1 MIGSILATSVL
12 IINEIMA
19 SNVGTVMSPATN
31 FDGWI
36 ELYNPSDHYV
46 QLSGMFLSDDENNL
60 TRWCMP
66 TNIGVV
72 PARGYKVI
80 WFGSNNIMNNQAPF
94 NLDCDGGTIYLSDK
108 DGQIL
113 VSQDYPAA
121 LSRTS
126 FARKTDGGDEWG
138 LTADATPEATNA
150 TAFFAENRLDPPEV
164 VQDSK
169 IFNGMMTVKVNIPQ
183 GTTLVYT
190 TDGSVPVAPHG
201 NVQAT
206 EWQDYIVNGNC
217 EGNDVSCLVGKDGD
231 GGGVLE
237 THIVD
242 GVGYNG
248 SRGIKIHSVAN
259 PTNDWDT
266 QFFVYTPKHVWN
278 SGDKYRFK
286 MKVRADQASH
296 ISVQSHTEPSN
307 YVHWSML
314 DGGYNITNTWQ
325 EIVFEGTISNEQAGN
340 SGIQTIAF
348 NLNEQRG
355 IENNFYF
362 DDISWEAYNSK
373 EGLVGN
379 ISETGTFTINN
390 TTNFCFRLFKE
401 GYLPSVPVTRS
412 YIKTT
417 NNYTIPVVSIVGNR
431 KYFTDSKWGIDT
443 QGTNGKTGNGQSTK
457 CNWNMDW
464 ERPVNFSFIT
474 PEGVM
479 AYNQDVEISVSG
491 GWTRSATPRSFKLK
505 SGKEFDGQNR
515 LDYMFF
521 PQKPYLRNK
530 VLLLRNGGND
540 IWENNGSRFLDP
552 ALQTII
558 QRSGINLD
566 LQSYVPIIEYVNGEF
581 RGVLNMREPNNKK
594 FVESNFGYDDDKIDM
609 FEMSADSNL
618 VFMVGTKDVL
628 ERIYELGEHAN
639 DVDAYEEIK
648 QLLDIDE
655 YINYMATELYLGSTD
670 WPHNNIKGF
679 RNQADGRYRFVTFD
693 LDFAFKNSNPFTAF
707 ENDQWHKFN
716 LIYDTHEERYEE
728 IKLVTLFL
736 NMLNNDEFRKKFID
750 TFCLIGGSVFEK
762 ERATAIVNE
771 LADHVRPMMQ
781 LDGRR
786 SPDTSAN
793 LIISKLNTLT
803 EAMTTCMQN
812 FKYMKLSGV
821 KKQSVQLATDTEG
834 ANIYINDL
842 EVPYADFKGYLF
854 APITLEAKDPAGYT
868 FTGWKQTSA
877 ATHELFGMNSSWKY
891 YDKGAQSSTI
901 WRTSSYNDTSWSS
914 GESPLGY
921 KTPGI
926 KTTVGYGSNANQ
938 KNPTTYFR
946 KTFTLSKTPSSKDVF
961 ILDYQV
967 DDGFV
972 VYVNGSE
979 AGRVNMPSGTI
990 SYNTYSSTYAG
1001 DEPITGTLDLPARYF
1016 QNGTNLI
1023 AVEVHNNNATSSD
1036 LFWAASLNT
1045 TIDAM
1050 NEEFISTEAIIDL
1063 PSNNYV
1069 GLTACFSP
1077 LSEEERL
1084 QQGIT
1089 PVRINEVSAS
1099 NNISVN
1105 EYWKRN
1111 DWVELY
1117 NTTNQPIDVEG
1128 MYLTDNIN
1136 KPHKY
1141 KISKN
1146 ESLAQTIIP
1155 PHGYLIIWCDKLE
1168 PISQLHASFK
1178 LEADGSEM
1186 MLSAAD
1192 DSWTDRFT
1200 YPKHKEDE
1208 SVGRYPDGNNNVFV
1222 MNVPTIAKSNITTSY
1237 QMEVEQPTLDGINTI
1252 MADTS
1257 HSITARYVLGNLIV
1271 RGQVEGTIHVDFYN
1285 LAGQFVAQKEATLNA
1300 GYAEI
1305 PVGGLSNGYYIARV
1319 KDAQGNHTNCKFI
1332 KK

>member
-1 MIGSILATSVL
+1 MIGSFLATTIL

-31 FDGWI
+31 FDSWI

-46 QLSGMFLSDDENNL
+46 QLSGMFLSDDANNL

-80 WFGSNNIMNNQAPF
+80 WLGSNNIMNNQAPF
-94 NLDCDGGTIYLSDK
+94 KLNCDGGTIYLSDT
-108 DGQIL
+108 DGQLIT
-113 VSQDYPAA
+113 SQNYPEA

-126 FARKTDGGDEWG
+126 YARKTDGADEWG
-138 LTADATPEATNA
+138 LTSEATPGASNNTSI
-150 TAFFAENRLDPPEV
+150 FADRRLDPPV
-164 VQDSK
+164 VNQDSK
-169 IFNGMMTVKVNIPQ
+169 LFNGSISVNVTIPE
-183 GTTLVYT
+183 GCTLVYT
-190 TDGSVPVAPHG
+190 TDGSVPMLPKG
-201 NVQAT
+201 NTQAT
-206 EWQDYIVNGNC
+206 EWKNYVVNGNC
-217 EGNDVSCLVGKDGD
+217 EGDDVTCLVGRNGNE
-231 GGGVLE
+231 GGELRTEIANG
-237 THIVD
+237 I
-242 GVGYNG
+242 GYNG
-248 SRGIKIHSVAN
+248 SRGIRVHAVAN
-259 PTNDWDT
+259 PSVDWDT
-266 QFFVYTPKHVWN
+266 QFFVYTPNHVWN
-278 SGDKYRFK
+278 AGDRYRFK
-286 MKVRADQASH
+286 MKVRADRNAH
-296 ISVQSHTEPSN
+296 ISVQSHTQPTS
-307 YVHWSML
+307 YIHWTML
-314 DGGYNITNTWQ
+314 DGGYNITTSWQ
-325 EIVFEGTISNEQAGN
+325 EITYEGTISNEQAGT
-340 SGIQTIAF
+340 SGMQSIAF
-348 NLNEQRG
+348 NLNELRDY
-355 IENNFYF
+355 ENNFYF
-362 DDISWEAYNSK
+362 DDISWESYQSL
-373 EGLVGN
+373 EGMVGN
-379 ISETGTFTINN
+379 VSTDGMFTLAN
-390 TTNFCFRLFKE
+390 TTNLCFRLFKE
-401 GYLPSVPVTRS
+401 GWLPSVPVTRS
-412 YIKTT
+412 FIKTT
-417 NNYTIPVVSIVGNR
+417 NKYTIPVVSIVGNK
-431 KYFTDSKWGIDT
+431 KYFTDNTWGIDT
-443 QGTNGKTGNGQSTK
+443 KGTNGKTGNGQSTK

-505 SGKEFDGQNR
+505 AGKEFDGQNR
-515 LDYMFF
+515 LDYTFF

-558 QRSGINLD
+558 QRSGIDLD

-594 FVESNFGYDDDKIDM
+594 FAESNFGYDDEKIDM

-628 ERIYELGEHAN
+628 ERIYELGAN
-639 DVDAYEEIK
+639 ASDADAYQELK

-655 YINYMATELYLGSTD
+655 FTTYMATELYLGSTD
-670 WPHNNIKGF
+670 WPHNNIKGY
-679 RNQADGRYRFVTFD
+679 RSWNDGRYRFVTFD

-716 LIYDTHEERYEE
+716 LIYDTNEERYEE

-771 LADHVRPMMQ
+771 LADFVRPMMQ

-803 EAMTTCMQN
+803 DAMTSCMQN

-821 KKQSVQLATDTEG
+821 KRQNVQISSDTEG
-834 ANIYINDL
+834 ANIFINDIK
-842 EVPYADFKGYLF
+842 VPYADFKGYLY
-854 APITLEAKDPAGYT
+854 APIQLEAKAPTGYT
-868 FTGWKQTSA
+868 FTGWKNASSA
-877 ATHELFGMNSSWKY
+877 SNVVINWNSVWKY
-891 YDKGAQSSTI
+891 YDQGAISNTS
-901 WRTSSYNDTSWSS
+901 WRGTSYSDTSWSS

-946 KTFTLSKTPSSKDVF
+946 KTINLSKTPTSNDLF

-990 SYNTYSSTYAG
+990 SFNTYSSSYAA
-1001 DEPITGTLDLPARYF
+1001 DDPITGSLELRPTLF
-1016 QNGTNLI
+1016 KNGSNLI
-1023 AVEVHNNNATSSD
+1023 AVEVHNNSATSSD
-1036 LFWAASLNT
+1036 LYWDARLST
-1045 TIDAM
+1045 TIGTTDD
-1050 NEEFISTEAIIDL
+1050 EILSTESIIDL
-1063 PSNNYV
+1063 PTDSHV
-1069 GLTACFSP
+1069 SLTACFTP
-1077 LSEEERL
+1077 LSDEER
-1084 QQGIT
+1084 QSQGLT
-1089 PVRINEVSAS
+1089 PIRINEVSAA
-1099 NNISVN
+1099 NAIYVN
-1105 EYWKRN
+1105 EYWKKN

-1117 NTTNQPIDVEG
+1117 NTTQQPIDVEG

-1136 KPHKY
+1136 NPHKY
-1141 KISKN
+1141 KISKDN
-1146 ESLAQTIIP
+1146 TQTQTIIP
-1155 PHGYLIIWCDKLE
+1155 PHGYLIVWCDKLT
-1168 PISQLHASFK
+1168 PTSQLHASFK
-1178 LEADGSEM
+1178 LDDDGGDV
-1186 MLSAAD
+1186 MLTSAD
-1192 DSWTDRFT
+1192 DSWSDRFT
-1200 YPKHKEDE
+1200 YPLHREDE
-1208 SVGRYPDGNNNVFV
+1208 TVGRYPDGYNDVYV
-1222 MNVPTIAKSNITTSY
+1222 MNVPTIGKANITSSY
-1237 QMEVEQPTLDGINTI
+1237 VVNVEQPDPSGIHPASGELASTI
-1252 MADTS
+1252 S
-1257 HSITARYVLGNLIV
+1257 ARYVLGNIIV
-1271 RGQVEGTIHVDFYN
+1271 RGNADDNFHVNIYHIS
-1285 LAGQFVAQKEATLNA
+1285 GQSVAQRDVTLHT
-1300 GYAEI
+1300 GYAEV
-1305 PVGGLSNGYYIARV
+1305 PVGELPTGCYIARISNKRGETV
-1319 KDAQGNHTNCKFI
+1319 TCKFI